1 MTQQGNN
8 DRLKKPFVPSFILD
22 NASDPHGK
30 SCYFRPLL
38 LLYVEFNIIA
48 SFFFFA
54 KITLICISS
63 CIFCLTLINLEA
75 MLLYCIH
82 KTFCSRGTIY
92 TISLSVVFC
101 FNFLLIL
108 DQSGTILLLH

>member
-30 SCYFRPLL
+30 SCYFGPLL

-48 SFFFFA
+48 SFFF
-54 KITLICISS
+54 
-63 CIFCLTLINLEA
+63 
-75 MLLYCIH
+75 LL
-82 KTFCSRGTIY
+82 K
-92 TISLSVVFC
+92 
-101 FNFLLIL
+101 
-108 DQSGTILLLH
+108 